1 MFIVMSINF
10 YYKSIVCFYFR
21 SLNKQIK
28 DKNEHRDKLTDDLK
42 RDGERQH
49 ELEQQ
54 IQVLCNY
61 FLLCLQYCFIKLS
74 LQKLISNFDSKFRII
89 NSKMLG

>member
-1 MFIVMSINF
+1 MYFTVTLINLYNMSI
-10 YYKSIVCFYFR
+10 ICLYFR

-54 IQVLCNY
+54 IQVLCSFYYY
-61 FLLCLQYCFIKLS
+61 FLLYLQY
-74 LQKLISNFDSKFRII
+74 
-89 NSKMLG
+89 

>member
-1 MFIVMSINF
+1 LYLIITTFHL
-10 YYKSIVCFYFR
+10 R

-28 DKNEHRDKLTDDLK
+28 DKNEHKDKLTDDLK

-54 IQVLCNY
+54 IQVFGFENENTLIFNIIFNLY
-61 FLLCLQYCFIKLS
+61 F
-74 LQKLISNFDSKFRII
+74 SKGIVC
-89 NSKMLG
+89 